1 MSADAAAAP
10 SRAYER
16 EVRTFV
22 VGGLVFLVFLAG
34 VALVA
39 FRNATAWAVAETAR
53 RREAEAAIV
62 ARRLGDDGRAAA
74 RLSDDGPTASLLL
87 ALGARQAALYD
98 AALVRVAAAGYL
110 PDAELLPQR
119 LPPGDRP
126 SPERAVVRELL
137 GEPSPLVVV
146 LLPADSGRSVL
157 RVGFDGGALLAA
169 RRNERILSTVIPL
182 SAAGFVLL
190 ALVFLRRLMKPIDAL
205 TETARGADALVAGG
219 ALPRGDETERAIATF
234 ARTVE
239 ELRKRTAE
247 LEALRR
253 REQERADALAVTSE
267 TLVRSHPGGLVVV
280 DAAGRLTEANR
291 PALAA
296 LGLRRDALGRK
307 ATELLA
313 PFPEVRGAVERAA
326 AGTPT
331 LAEELPASD
340 ATGGRILAVTAVP
353 VVDGAGRRLG
363 VLLFLEDRTTTKR
376 LERELS
382 SRRELAALGEMSAG
396 IAHEFRNATATI
408 LGYARLASAAE
419 GSDTRVRHL
428 GAIRKEAEHVARVT
442 GDFLLF
448 ARPERIERSEAD
460 LGALV
465 ADAVREE
472 RMLHPSVSVEVE
484 GEFGRSAVDG
494 ALLRRA
500 LVNLVRNAAEAAT
513 TGGSGRVV
521 VRGETTAEGA
531 VVAVEDDGPGVPEGE
546 ASKVFV
552 PFYSTKESGTGLGLA
567 LVAKIAALHGGAVS
581 VERSARLGGARFVLS
596 LPAAA

>member
-1 MSADAAAAP
+1 MSAEGAAAP

-39 FRNATAWAVAETAR
+39 FRNATAWAVTEAAR

-74 RLSDDGPTASLLL
+74 RLADDGPTASLLL

-98 AALVRVAAAGYL
+98 GSLSRIAAAGYL

-119 LPPGDRP
+119 LAPADRP

-146 LLPADSGRSVL
+146 LLPADSGRAVL
-157 RVGFDGGALLAA
+157 RVGFDGGTLLAA

-182 SAAGFVLL
+182 SAGGLVLL

-205 TETARGADALVAGG
+205 TETARGADALVSG
-219 ALPRGDETERAIATF
+219 AAVARGDETERAIATF

-296 LGLRRDALGRK
+296 LGLKRDALGRK
-307 ATELLA
+307 AAELLE
-313 PFPEVRGAVERAA
+313 PFPEIRDAVARAA
-326 AGTPT
+326 GGAPT
-331 LAEELPASD
+331 LAQELAATD

-353 VVDGAGRRLG
+353 VADGAGRRLG
-363 VLLFLEDRTTTKR
+363 VLVFLEDRTTTKR

-460 LGALV
+460 LSELV
-465 ADAVREE
+465 ADAVKEE
-472 RMLHPSVSVEVE
+472 RMLHPSASVEVE
-484 GEFGRSAVDG
+484 GEFGRAAVDA

-500 LVNLVRNAAEAAT
+500 LVNLIRNAAEAAT
-513 TGGSGRVV
+513 SGGSGRVV
-521 VRGETTAEGA
+521 VRGESTPEGA

-596 LPAAA
+596 LSAAG